1 MPGLSDYNREKF
13 LGLQTDHR
21 ESRLRKAAAMI
32 LREPAG
38 RLLDIG
44 CGNASFSAGF
54 LRAGFAVAGIDMT
67 EEQIAAARARGI
79 DARVH
84 DLGSGPLPFPDRS
97 FDVAFAGEVIEHIV
111 DTTAF
116 LSEIHRVL
124 KPNGCVVLTTPN
136 LASAENRLRLLFG
149 FYPIWTEFRLEGGQG
164 HVRSYTRRTLV
175 RHLRETGFAV
185 EAVTGNWVPIV
196 PQKFA
201 DDIRHPF
208 LAPTG
213 DWFPGLAMDLIVKA
227 RKPARP

>member
-1 MPGLSDYNREKF
+1 MRSLSEFNKEKF
-13 LGLQTDHR
+13 LSLQTDHR

-32 LREPAG
+32 LSEPGG

-44 CGNASFSAGF
+44 CGAGSFSAGF
-54 LRAGFAVAGIDMT
+54 LDAGFFVAGIDMT
-67 EEQIAAARARGI
+67 EEQVAAAQARGL

-84 DLGSGPLPFPDRS
+84 DLGSGPVPFPDQS
-97 FDVAFAGEVIEHIV
+97 FDVAFAGEVIEHII

-116 LSEIHRVL
+116 LADIRRVL
-124 KPNGCVVLTTPN
+124 KPGGCVVLTTPN

-149 FYPIWTEFRLEGGQG
+149 LYPIWTEFRLEGGQG
-164 HVRSYTRRTLV
+164 HVRSYTRRTIV

-185 EAVTGNWVPIV
+185 ERVKGNWVPLV

-208 LAPTG
+208 LALTG
-213 DWFPGLAMDLIVKA
+213 DWFPGLSMDLIIKA
-227 RKPARP
+227 RKRR

>member
-1 MPGLSDYNREKF
+1 MPSLSEYNKGKF
-13 LGLQTDHR
+13 LALQTDHR

-32 LREPAG
+32 LSEPAG

-54 LRAGFAVAGIDMT
+54 LGAGFTVAGVDMT
-67 EEQIAAARARGI
+67 EGQIAVARAHGI

-84 DLGSGPLPFPDRS
+84 DLGSGPLPFPDQS

-116 LSEIHRVL
+116 LSDIRRVL
-124 KPNGCVVLTTPN
+124 KPRGCVVLTTPN

-164 HVRSYTRRTLV
+164 HVRSYTRKTLV
-175 RHLRETGFAV
+175 RHLRETGFVV
-185 EAVTGNWVPIV
+185 ETVKGNWVPII

-213 DWFPGLAMDLIVKA
+213 DWFPGLSMDLIVKA
-227 RKPARP
+227 RKSAQP

>member
-1 MPGLSDYNREKF
+1 MRSLSEYNREKF
-13 LGLQTDHR
+13 LSLQTDHR

-32 LREPAG
+32 LSEPAG

-44 CGNASFSAGF
+44 CGNGSFSAGF
-54 LRAGFAVAGIDMT
+54 LGAGFKVTGIDMT
-67 EEQIAAARARGI
+67 GEQIVTARARGL

-84 DLGSGPLPFPDRS
+84 DLSSGPLPFPDGS
-97 FDVAFAGEVIEHIV
+97 FEVAFAGEVIEHIV

-116 LSEIHRVL
+116 LSEVRRVL
-124 KPNGCVVLTTPN
+124 TPGGCVVLTTPN
-136 LASAENRLRLLFG
+136 LASAENRMRLFLG

-164 HVRSYTRRTLV
+164 HVRSYTLKTLV
-175 RHLRETGFAV
+175 RHLRETGFTV
-185 EAVTGNWVPIV
+185 ERVKGNWVPFI

-213 DWFPGLAMDLIVKA
+213 DWFPGLSMDLIVKA
-227 RKPARP
+227 RRAAP

>member
-1 MPGLSDYNREKF
+1 MRSLSEYNREKF
-13 LGLQTDHR
+13 LSLQTDHR

-32 LREPAG
+32 LSEPAG

-44 CGNASFSAGF
+44 CGNGSFSAGF
-54 LRAGFAVAGIDMT
+54 LGAGFKVTGIDMT
-67 EEQIAAARARGI
+67 GEQIVAARARGL

-84 DLGSGPLPFPDRS
+84 DLGSGPLPFPDGS
-97 FDVAFAGEVIEHIV
+97 FEVAFAGEVIEHIV

-116 LSEIHRVL
+116 LSEVRRVL
-124 KPNGCVVLTTPN
+124 TPGGCVVLTTPN
-136 LASAENRLRLLFG
+136 LASAENRMRLLLG

-164 HVRSYTRRTLV
+164 HVRSYTRKTLV
-175 RHLRETGFAV
+175 RHLRETGFTV
-185 EAVTGNWVPIV
+185 ERVKGNWVPFI

-213 DWFPGLAMDLIVKA
+213 DWFPGLSMDLIVKA
-227 RKPARP
+227 RRAAS

>member
-1 MPGLSDYNREKF
+1 MRSLSEYNREKF
-13 LGLQTDHR
+13 LSLQTDHR

-32 LREPAG
+32 LSEPAG

-44 CGNASFSAGF
+44 CGNGSFSAGF
-54 LRAGFAVAGIDMT
+54 LGAGFKVTGIDMT
-67 EEQIAAARARGI
+67 GEQIVAARARGL

-84 DLGSGPLPFPDRS
+84 DLSSGPLPFPDGS
-97 FDVAFAGEVIEHIV
+97 FEVAFAGEVIEHIV

-116 LSEIHRVL
+116 LSEVRRVL
-124 KPNGCVVLTTPN
+124 TPGGCVVLTTPN
-136 LASAENRLRLLFG
+136 LASAENRMRLLLG

-164 HVRSYTRRTLV
+164 HVRSYTRKTLV
-175 RHLRETGFAV
+175 RHLRETGFTV
-185 EAVTGNWVPIV
+185 ERVKGNWVPFI

-213 DWFPGLAMDLIVKA
+213 DWFPGLSMDLIVKA
-227 RKPARP
+227 RRVAS